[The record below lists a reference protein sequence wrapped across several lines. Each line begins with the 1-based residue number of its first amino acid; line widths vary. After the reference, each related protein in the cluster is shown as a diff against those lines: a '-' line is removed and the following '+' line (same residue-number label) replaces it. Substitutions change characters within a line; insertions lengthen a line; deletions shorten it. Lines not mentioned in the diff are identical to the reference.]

1 MQTKIMMSL
10 SAAVLA
16 ALGIALTFLPE
27 ELTLYLGAEPDR
39 LFVLVL
45 QVVGALY
52 AGFAMLNWM
61 NKGSRIGGIYNRPI
75 CIANFAHFFIAGMAL
90 LKFLF
95 RYPEQPALLWLVCA
109 VYAGL
114 AAWFGLTLF
123 RHPLPAQQAG

>member
-1 MQTKIMMSL
+1 MQTKLMMVL

-16 ALGIALTFLPE
+16 ALGIAFTFLPE
-27 ELTLYLGAEPDR
+27 ELALYLDSEPNP
-39 LFVLVL
+39 LEVVLL
-45 QVVGALY
+45 QLLGALY
-52 AGFAMLNWM
+52 LGFAMLNWM
-61 NKGSRIGGIYNRPI
+61 AKGSRIGGIYNRPI
-75 CIANFAHFFIAGMAL
+75 CVANFAHFFIGAMAM

-95 RYPEQPALLWLVCA
+95 RYPEQPFAEWVLCA